1 MGGGGGGGGGGL
13 WGVCTEARRRLLVKK
28 LRGTEF
34 RFFHFTVLRKCHV
47 PLTLHP
53 FEKIQ
58 NQSVVPEE
66 LDSLLK
72 IYIIGVRIAS
82 SFLSLGLSCMHKCHV
97 FGGNDAL
104 SRSIYQQV
112 FKVLQLILLISSHFL
127 TASRSL
133 INVGS
138 ISLVLQ
144 PDLRIHDNLM
154 TPLLFLHSSICEKYL
169 TCAKNGTKPKSLFWA
184 QLCTRIEY
192 AP

>member
-1 MGGGGGGGGGGL
+1 M
-13 WGVCTEARRRLLVKK
+13 
-28 LRGTEF
+28 
-34 RFFHFTVLRKCHV
+34 RKCHV

-97 FGGNDAL
+97 FGCNDAL

-154 TPLLFLHSSICEKYL
+154 TPSLFLHSSICEKYL
-169 TCAKNGTKPKSLFWA
+169 YTCAKNGTKPKSLFWA